1 MGYMSNLGIINVGWF
16 FLSIIQLAIGILFFY
31 RYKIDKD
38 KRKLMFG
45 LAFFIISYSHI
56 YETIPFLFVNS
67 NFSLFFENLQYWAF
81 FPLVISIGIAAH
93 QRFLKKVYFNQIF
106 NAFVLLSLLFFP
118 LILINPIPA
127 REYAGLIAIILSIE
141 IILISFIN
149 TWKNRDTYDFLM
161 LLANLCY
168 IMGGA
173 SLMLTDYSNSIFS
186 FLIGD
191 ILILFM
197 FLLSKNTQD
206 SVRSNISNFFT
217 IQKKLHETRTA
228 LQRTTEEYKRLTD
241 TLPEGVLIINR
252 FGKITYANPELERI
266 FNIPFSK
273 SKGTSFAKYVTKNS
287 LLKSVKLLKKVRK
300 GKNVEK
306 VELEAVHQKGHI
318 FPVEVWATPLQK
330 DGKYNGLICV
340 VRDITERKVA
350 EENLRESEFKYR
362 TVFESTATAMG
373 TFDEDGIITLVN
385 NEFQKLTG
393 FSKEEVENKLHWY
406 DFVTDEYKKKM
417 FEYHRDR
424 AENKGN
430 SPSEYDCNIIDKYGN
445 VKSVHVKI
453 SLFSGSLIR
462 IVSLVDI
469 SDLKKTQHKLQ
480 ELNNTL
486 EKKVEER
493 TVRIEQLLKQK
504 DEFIHQLGHDLKN
517 PLGPLINLL
526 PIIDKHTKNE
536 KDKEI
541 LKVIQRNVEYMKNLV
556 KKTLEL
562 ARLNSPNT
570 VLNFQQINL
579 KTCVDDIIQQNKYL
593 IEEKRITVN
602 SKLPSDLFVYADG
615 LLLEELINNLVTNAV
630 KYNRESGSIVIDG
643 FVNHDTVTLSIQDDG
658 QGLTS
663 DQIRHVFDE
672 FYKADESRHNIESSG
687 LGMPI
692 CKRIVERHGGDIW
705 VESEGPG
712 KGSIFYFNLPLNQ
725 KIYIDIAHEVDS
737 LLENQ

>member
-1 MGYMSNLGIINVGWF
+1 MGYMSNLGIVNVGWF
-16 FLSIIQLAIGILFFY
+16 FLSIIQLAIGISFFY

-45 LAFFIISYSHI
+45 LAFLIISYSHL
-56 YETIPFLFVNS
+56 YETFPFLFINS
-67 NFSLFFENLQYWAF
+67 NLSLILENIQYWAF
-81 FPLVISIGIAAH
+81 FPLVISIGIATH
-93 QRFLKKVYFNQIF
+93 QRFLKDVYFNQIF
-106 NAFVLLSLLFFP
+106 KAFLLLSLLSFIF
-118 LILINPIPA
+118 IVFNPIPA
-127 REYAGLIAIILSIE
+127 REYAGLIAIIFSIE
-141 IILISFIN
+141 IVLVSFIN
-149 TWKNRDTYDFLM
+149 AWKNEDTFDFLM

-173 SLMLTDYSNSIFS
+173 SLLLNDYSNSIFA

-266 FNIPFSK
+266 FNIPFSQ
-273 SKGTSFAKYVTKNS
+273 SKGTSFAKYMTRNS
-287 LLKSVKLLKKVRK
+287 MLKSVKLLKKVRK
-300 GKNVEK
+300 GKTLEK
-306 VELEAVHQKGHI
+306 VELEAVHQDGYV
-318 FPVEVWATPLQK
+318 FPVEVWATPLEK
-330 DGKYNGLICV
+330 EGSYDGLICV
-340 VRDITERKVA
+340 VRDITERKQA
-350 EENLRESEFKYR
+350 EENLRQSEFKYR

-373 TFDEDGIITLVN
+373 TFGEDGTITLVN

-393 FSKEEVENKLHWY
+393 FSKKEVENNLHWY

-417 FEYHRDR
+417 FEYHKDR
-424 AENKGN
+424 TENKGN
-430 SPSEYDCNIIDKYGN
+430 SPSEYDCDIINKKGN
-445 VKSVHVKI
+445 VKTVHVKI
-453 SLFSGSLIR
+453 SLFSGSSTR

-469 SDLKKTQHKLQ
+469 SDLKKTQLKLQ

-486 EKKVEER
+486 EKKVDER
-493 TVRIEQLLKQK
+493 TKRIEQLLRQK

-526 PIIDKHTKNE
+526 PIIDKHTTNE

-579 KTCVDDIIQQNKYL
+579 KDCIDEIIQQNKYL
-593 IEEKRITVN
+593 IEEKKITVTSN
-602 SKLPSDLFVYADG
+602 LPSDFIVYADV
-615 LLLEELINNLVTNAV
+615 LLLEELINNLLTNAV
-630 KYNRESGSIVIDG
+630 KYSGEYGSIIIDG
-643 FVNHDTVTLSIQDDG
+643 FMKETSVTISMNDDG

-663 DQIRHVFDE
+663 DQINHIFDE

-692 CKRIVERHGGDIW
+692 CKRIVEKHGGDIW

-712 KGSIFYFNLPLNQ
+712 KGSTFYFNLPLSQ
-725 KIYIDIAHEVDS
+725 KSYNEISNEVDC
-737 LLENQ
+737 LLEDE